1 MLTTTQKGELTFDLL
16 EKRLEE
22 GFQFVVVRNEKS
34 ESVLLNAT
42 EGIGRVE
49 TSLVEDVVQTVIWS
63 YTI

>member
-1 MLTTTQKGELTFDLL
+1 MPTTTQRGELTFDLL

-49 TSLVEDVVQTVIWS
+49 TSLVEDVVQTVIWNG
-63 YTI
+63 TI